1 MKNLKKQVFLTSLL
15 CLFVVNICVSQ
26 TTPSKIAMPTQQNK
40 IIIDKIVEAAHYKNH
55 VIDFCLTTINEAAL
69 AEKWNDQKTV
79 EVSESINYKNF
90 RDAVYNMFAFYNEI
104 ELETLLKTYKLDIAY
119 QTSNIMTANDA
130 LAYNLEIFA
139 NDIVR
144 GKYIS
149 R

>member
-15 CLFVVNICVSQ
+15 CLFVVNISLSQ
-26 TTPSKIAMPTQQNK
+26 TTPPKVAMPTQQNK
-40 IIIDKIVEAAHYKNH
+40 IIIDKIVEVAHYKNH

-104 ELETLLKTYKLDIAY
+104 ELETLLKTYKQDIAY
-119 QTSNIMTANDA
+119 QTSNVMTTNDA

>member
-15 CLFVVNICVSQ
+15 CLFVANICLSQ
-26 TTPSKIAMPTQQNK
+26 TTPPKVAMPTQQNK

-104 ELETLLKTYKLDIAY
+104 ELETLLKTYKQDIAY
-119 QTSNIMTANDA
+119 QTTNVMTTNDA

-149 R
+149 K

>member
-1 MKNLKKQVFLTSLL
+1 
-15 CLFVVNICVSQ
+15 
-26 TTPSKIAMPTQQNK
+26 MPTQQNK